1 MTWKMETIHLI
12 QKPLNGQLIIAVPE
26 GLQDREFRVT
36 AEAIDETELPRP
48 SRLEIA
54 EQFAAGLSRKK
65 NDFNPDDFNV
75 YEQ

>member
-1 MTWKMETIHLI
+1 METIQLI
-12 QKPLNGQLIIAVPE
+12 QRPLNGQLIIAVPE

-36 AEAIDETELPRP
+36 AEAIGETDSPRP

-54 EQFAAGLSRKK
+54 RQFAAGLSRIKV
-65 NDFNPDDFNV
+65 DFDPGDYNV